1 MTIAHNYP
9 LVNPNRQRI
18 RFFVMMT
25 LKTNWHLDVEA
36 LEWIDA
42 LLDDA
47 YKRQLLPHEI
57 AAQARAR
64 ELVSLWR
71 DQIGIRPD

>member
-1 MTIAHNYP
+1 
-9 LVNPNRQRI
+9 
-18 RFFVMMT
+18 MT
-25 LKTNWHLDVEA
+25 LKTNWHRDVEA

-47 YKRQLLPHEI
+47 YNRQLLPHEI
-57 AAQARAR
+57 AAQALAR

-71 DQIGIRPD
+71 DQIGVRPD

>member
-1 MTIAHNYP
+1 
-9 LVNPNRQRI
+9 
-18 RFFVMMT
+18 MT
-25 LKTNWHLDVEA
+25 LKTNWHRDVEA
-36 LEWIDA
+36 LEWIDT

-47 YKRQLLPHEI
+47 YNRQLLPGEL

-71 DQIGIRPD
+71 DQIGVRPD